1 MKEERFPQSGN
12 PFQELEDQLGQVGS
26 FRGSVESTEAV
37 LRQAKQ
43 RVTRTD
49 GSEHLATVPSLR
61 CILLVH
67 TEHWVLKSQASVD
80 SPSERSRV
88 GVWRQPEEA
97 GVVQASTAD
106 MQRTESRFATEGPLL
121 MQVHKGRD
129 GAHHRRLALC
139 LLTAGATPPL

>member
-67 TEHWVLKSQASVD
+67 TEHWVLKVRLRWTVPVKGVGLACGD
-80 SPSERSRV
+80 SLKRLEWSKPQLQICRELSPDLP
-88 GVWRQPEEA
+88 QK
-97 GVVQASTAD
+97 
-106 MQRTESRFATEGPLL
+106 
-121 MQVHKGRD
+121 VH
-129 GAHHRRLALC
+129 C
-139 LLTAGATPPL
+139 

>member
-1 MKEERFPQSGN
+1 MHPPGAHRA
-12 PFQELEDQLGQVGS
+12 LGA
-26 FRGSVESTEAV
+26 E
-37 LRQAKQ
+37 
-43 RVTRTD
+43 
-49 GSEHLATVPSLR
+49 
-61 CILLVH
+61 
-67 TEHWVLKSQASVD
+67 SQASVD
-80 SPSERSRV
+80 SPSERSRD